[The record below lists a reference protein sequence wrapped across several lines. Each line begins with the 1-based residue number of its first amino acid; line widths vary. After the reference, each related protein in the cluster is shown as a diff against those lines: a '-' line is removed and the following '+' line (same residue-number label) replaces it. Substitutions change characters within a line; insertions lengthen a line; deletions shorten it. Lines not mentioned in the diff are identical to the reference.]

1 MDIRIL
7 IDKALGNAK
16 FIINAGLKQLK
27 AHTINEAVRLL
38 ILWHLYESFAS
49 FAPIGH
55 PQNIPHMTIK
65 GMFSLK
71 VDFVIFLV
79 IEKSLEK
86 ELVHSRSELIIVK
99 GSNVGKIVN
108 NQRLSPLRAYSLV
121 IFILASI
128 KKNIKS
134 IKNDIKFFFI
144 IWRLCS
150 IFI

>member
-1 MDIRIL
+1 
-7 IDKALGNAK
+7 
-16 FIINAGLKQLK
+16 
-27 AHTINEAVRLL
+27 
-38 ILWHLYESFAS
+38 
-49 FAPIGH
+49 
-55 PQNIPHMTIK
+55 MTIK